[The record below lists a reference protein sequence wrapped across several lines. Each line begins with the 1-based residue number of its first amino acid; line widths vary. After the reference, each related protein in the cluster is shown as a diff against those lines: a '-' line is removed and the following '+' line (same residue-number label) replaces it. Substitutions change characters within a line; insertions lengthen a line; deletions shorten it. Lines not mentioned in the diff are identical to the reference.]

1 MQNDFQIVNH
11 QIEHN
16 PDLGAAIW
24 IRREAMCFDETRMGQ
39 ALFQRA
45 EDGIKAFNM
54 ANLQNQPF
62 FRRELCEFA
71 RVGGIF
77 GDWFFD
83 EQMFAAHKQITR
95 DRKMRASGGS
105 D

>member
-11 QIEHN
+11 QIEN
-16 PDLGAAIW
+16 NTDLRAAIW
-24 IRREAMCFDETRMGQ
+24 IRREAMRFDKTRMTQ

-45 EDGIKAFNM
+45 EDGIKAFDM

-62 FRRELCEFA
+62 FRRKLCELA

-77 GDWFFD
+77 GDRFFD
-83 EQMFAAHKQITR
+83 EQMFAARKQITR
-95 DRKMRASGGS
+95 DGKMRTSRGS